1 MLFLVFTFTEVK
13 HIFSLKSKS
22 IIDLHKWV
30 TVCVIAFVVVDTQM
44 EIMLQGIQINWKKF
58 NAENKLANQG
68 DCVNSFC
75 YPFYCQMRVIHRM
88 AANYQFSDVFSII
101 LMSKISVNLICRIS
115 GYYTVCAVHSD
126 YRCFLILE
134 FIFSLKYNVFKSIE

>member
-1 MLFLVFTFTEVK
+1 MWT
-13 HIFSLKSKS
+13 HRWKSCYK
-22 IIDLHKWV
+22 
-30 TVCVIAFVVVDTQM
+30 AFK
-44 EIMLQGIQINWKKF
+44 INWKKF
-58 NAENKLANQG
+58 NAENKLANQS

-101 LMSKISVNLICRIS
+101 LMSKISVNLICRS

-134 FIFSLKYNVFKSIE
+134 FIFSLNTMSLKALKKGVSKQSMFLQVKSEDHISFATWSHVVSCSRPNK